1 MFTASYG
8 LESSG
13 NVSQSRV
20 TEGFDSDSPAEQTSK
35 LSLFVCMFV
44 CVLYILLLTTE

>member
-20 TEGFDSDSPAEQTSK
+20 TGGFDSDSLAEQTSK
-35 LSLFVCMFV
+35 LFVCMLINYVF
-44 CVLYILLLTTE
+44 CKFCY